1 MGTPKNPTPGDL
13 HQDASDI
20 AVVDHSTEHL
30 NTLTKLRAG
39 HEKAVANI
47 RNATPAQLK
56 AAGISLEEA
65 ADFVQLAAEH
75 QHICVHH
82 EASAK
87 MTELLHDTKLDKGH
101 KIATR
106 LAEMAEQARRRADRS
121 PNGTEILGPFADL
134 FEYQLGPALKGAST
148 RAKAKAK
155 APPTKVGDENPTN
168 G

>member
-1 MGTPKNPTPGDL
+1 MSDPKNPKPGDM
-13 HQDASDI
+13 HIDASDL
-20 AVVDHSTEHL
+20 ATVNHATEHL
-30 NTLTKLRAG
+30 NSLTKLRAG

-47 RNATPAQLK
+47 ENATPAQLK
-56 AAGISLEEA
+56 AAGISAEEA
-65 ADFVQLAAEH
+65 ADLVQLAAEH
-75 QHICVHH
+75 QQVSVHH
-82 EASAK
+82 EASAR
-87 MTELLHDTKLDKGH
+87 MTDILHDTKLDKGH

-106 LAEMAEQARRRADRS
+106 LAEMAEQAKRRAERS

-155 APPTKVGDENPTN
+155 AAAVKDGENGRTN